1 MSVTGTSNT
10 ISDRLSALA
19 EVEDQLAAVLCE
31 TAGDVARSQ
40 CFDREQ
46 RAEVYAIIDAMRSDV
61 EAHRQSVGKW
71 VNDQTG
77 EVSDV

>member
-1 MSVTGTSNT
+1 MRGA

-19 EVEDQLAAVLCE
+19 KAEDQLAAALNE

-40 CFDREQ
+40 CFDSEQ
-46 RAEVYAIIDAMRSDV
+46 RAEVYAIIEAMRSDV
-61 EAHRQSVGKW
+61 ESHRQSVGQW
-71 VNDQTG
+71 VNDRTG